1 MKILYVKY
9 VEKMSEEMKKKFQD
23 LTFAGYYEEDK
34 TYTMEILKE
43 DLIKFLKEAFEVD
56 NLKIV
61 YKCLTCGMIKKNIKA
76 KDDNFDKILEIMSNP
91 Q

>member
-1 MKILYVKY
+1 
-9 VEKMSEEMKKKFQD
+9 MSEEMKKKFQD

-43 DLIKFLKEAFEVD
+43 DLIKFLKEAFEID

-61 YKCLTCGMIKKNIKA
+61 
-76 KDDNFDKILEIMSNP
+76 
-91 Q
+91 